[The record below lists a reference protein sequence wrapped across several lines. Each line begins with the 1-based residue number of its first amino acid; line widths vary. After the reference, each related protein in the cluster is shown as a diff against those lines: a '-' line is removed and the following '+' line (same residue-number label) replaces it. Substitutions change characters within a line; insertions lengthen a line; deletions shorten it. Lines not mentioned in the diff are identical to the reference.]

1 MIKIFHPRGVK
12 ELIWKAGRKTEKTT
26 LKRLAKKFPKRFA
39 TSKGSARALKLA
51 QIKGI
56 KKVQALGKRHE
67 VEGLGAS
74 LKGPKIKS
82 RWRPQHFDDPNLAY
96 RDMPQII
103 GRASAEAKQ
112 TMHGWGFRPKLKGYK
127 ITQRIKD
134 PKTGIFAATRV
145 RKKPQYTKHKNLSSW
160 WKSGKKTF
168 ED

>member
-12 ELIWKAGRKTEKTT
+12 ELIWKAGRTTEKISF
-26 LKRLAKKFPKRFA
+26 KRSIKKHP
-39 TSKGSARALKLA
+39 TQGIRAYKIA

-56 KKVQALGKRHE
+56 KKVQALGKRHG

-96 RDMPQII
+96 RDMPQIV

-112 TMHGWGFRPKLKGYK
+112 KMHGWGFRPKSKGYYK
-127 ITQRIKD
+127 ITERIKD
-134 PKTGIFAATRV
+134 PKTGIFAATRI

-160 WKSGKKTF
+160 LKSGRKTF